1 MGLSMAWQGIQSLG
15 RLFSDEDISAGEK
28 FSIILSSIVSL
39 SFGIPSF
46 VNGLKG
52 LHTVLRLVG

>member
-1 MGLSMAWQGIQSLG
+1 MAWQGIQSLG
-15 RLFSDEDISAGEK
+15 RLFSDEDISAGER
-28 FSIILSSIVSL
+28 FSIFLSSIVSL
-39 SFGIPSF
+39 SFGIPSI